1 MVDKM
6 LNSSVAM
13 AIKITNNNDALH
25 EEFTI
30 SQKYT
35 DFISEMCIL
44 NVCFHYSP
52 TLIFLETCVS
62 YECGLFN
69 SIEFK
74 KMLLYIFVS
83 NTEIEI
89 FTNIYPR

>member
-30 SQKYT
+30 SQKHKN
-35 DFISEMCIL
+35 FISEMCIL

-52 TLIFLETCVS
+52 TLMYLETCV
-62 YECGLFN
+62 Y
-69 SIEFK
+69 SIQFE
-74 KMLLYIFVS
+74 KMRVVFC
-83 NTEIEI
+83 
-89 FTNIYPR
+89 

>member
-13 AIKITNNNDALH
+13 AIKITNNNDALY
-25 EEFTI
+25 EEFII
-30 SQKYT
+30 SQKYISEN
-35 DFISEMCIL
+35 ISEMCIL

-69 SIEFK
+69 SIEFE
-74 KMLLYIFVS
+74 KMLLYIFC
-83 NTEIEI
+83 
-89 FTNIYPR
+89 